1 MDKATIIGFL
11 VGFAC
16 VLAAITMH
24 GSLGDFIDV
33 PGMLVCFG
41 GTFAAAMVAFP
52 LKKITSLPGTLIHIF
67 KVKVPEPK
75 DEIARFSD
83 YATIVRREGLLGL
96 EAKIANITDPF
107 LKRGLEMVIDNAPR
121 EKIEET
127 LSIEISCLHERHSTS
142 KKIFENMG
150 AMAPAFGMIGT
161 LIGLIQMLGS
171 LDDPS
176 KIGAGMAVAMVTTFY
191 GAFLSNMV
199 FLPIAT
205 KLETRSKEELAV
217 RELMLHGLLGLL
229 DGESPRGMEAKLKS
243 YLAPK
248 SRDKKEGEGEMNRDA
263 A

>member
-1 MDKATIIGFL
+1 MDKATIIGFI

-16 VLAAITMH
+16 VLAAICMN
-24 GSLGDFIDV
+24 GSLESFIDV

-41 GTFAAAMVAFP
+41 GTFAAAMIAFP
-52 LKKITSLPGTLIHIF
+52 MKNITGLMGTLMHIF
-67 KVKVPEPK
+67 KVKVPQSK
-75 DEIARFSD
+75 DEIARFSE
-83 YATIVRREGLLGL
+83 YAALVRREGLLGL
-96 EAKIANITDPF
+96 ESKIAKISDPF

-121 EKIEET
+121 EKMEET
-127 LSIEISCLHERHSTS
+127 LSIEIHCLHERHMTG

-150 AMAPAFGMIGT
+150 AMAPAFGMVGT

-205 KLETRSKEELAV
+205 KLETRSKEEV
-217 RELMLHGLLGLL
+217 QIRELTLHGLIGLL
-229 DGESPRGMEAKLKS
+229 EGESPRGIEAKLKS
-243 YLAPK
+243 YLSPKVRERREAPK
-248 SRDKKEGEGEMNRDA
+248 EEREA